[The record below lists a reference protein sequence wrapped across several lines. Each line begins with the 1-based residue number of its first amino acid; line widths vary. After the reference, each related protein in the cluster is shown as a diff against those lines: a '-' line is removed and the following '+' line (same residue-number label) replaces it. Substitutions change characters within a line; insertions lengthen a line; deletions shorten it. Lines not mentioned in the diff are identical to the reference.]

1 MERLV
6 LALSDR
12 GYPSSA
18 VSFLAD
24 PPAKP
29 NGKDAA
35 AAGAGRGEKS
45 PLPPVNKKVVEKFQ
59 TFQRQCPISV
69 HRPGWWYHRRGMATH
84 CGVVIFSLDRGY
96 SLNKTPN

>member
-1 MERLV
+1 MWGVCGILSGYGPLAFWECGW

-24 PPAKP
+24 ASAKP

-35 AAGAGRGEKS
+35 AAGAG
-45 PLPPVNKKVVEKFQ
+45 LQ
-59 TFQRQCPISV
+59 TF
-69 HRPGWWYHRRGMATH
+69 G
-84 CGVVIFSLDRGY
+84 
-96 SLNKTPN
+96 